1 MLFSDENL
9 SMCSAHLMK
18 LVQSSTIYCS
28 HSRIPSESPYPTALS
43 QISSHRNYFKI
54 TAPSLPPPYPLPRT
68 TLSTL
73 VHLSETYTYY
83 NFLECYLHTHAS
95 LTFLSSPCPCMIP
108 YTYFRHQ
115 YIMLHLAGIALV
127 ERKQKSCICATR
139 DWTLM
144 NRMWTFLQWWQSEW
158 LIKQSICN
166 SADKVNSA
174 TKINTDISKHF
185 TIIVGEYVQYDL
197 CFLCLR
203 IQKIEK
209 VRKFEC
215 DMPKLVIWL
224 KEPPSAHSS
233 SWQLQRTKI

>member
-1 MLFSDENL
+1 MKTFQCVLPISWSLYKALQSTAHTLESLQSHPTPQHCPKSPAIGITLKSLLHLFFL
-9 SMCSAHLMK
+9 LIPYLGPLFPPLFIYQK
-18 LVQSSTIYCS
+18 PTLTI
-28 HSRIPSESPYPTALS
+28 IL
-43 QISSHRNYFKI
+43 
-54 TAPSLPPPYPLPRT
+54 
-68 TLSTL
+68 
-73 VHLSETYTYY
+73 
-83 NFLECYLHTHAS
+83 LECYLLTHAS

-108 YTYFRHQ
+108 YTYFSHQ

-158 LIKQSICN
+158 LIKQSIGN